1 MKHLTYADKSL
12 LVDNESADL
21 IVDYAV
27 AIASSGTADK
37 VELRGFGADGDEV
50 VGSFVLN
57 SGTILMAE
65 TVHTSIPDPDNS
77 EAVAYMR
84 GRLGRLQSPPMV
96 QPSDA
101 DYSQHLSALDMD

>member
-12 LVDNESADL
+12 LVDTESADL

-27 AIASSGTADK
+27 AIASSGKADK
-37 VELRGFGADGDEV
+37 IELRGYGADGDEV

-77 EAVAYMR
+77 AAVEYMR
-84 GRLGRLQSPPMV
+84 AKLARFSSPPMV
-96 QPSDA
+96 QPSDS
-101 DYSQHLSALDMD
+101 DYSEHLSALDLD